1 MFGLENNNST
11 VAESYETKG
20 KEIVKLKNLV
30 GQQKRLFGFLITKP
44 GQYGKSVLLCAED
57 CLIAL
62 PERYLRNFTEEAS
75 AEDVAVLKSGTK
87 KICNITEITTQS
99 GNSTVTF
106 EIADI

>member
-11 VAESYETKG
+11 VAESYEIKG
-20 KEIVKLKNLV
+20 KEIVKIKNLV

-75 AEDVAVLKSGTK
+75 AEDVADLKSGTK
-87 KICNITEITTQS
+87 KICDITEIVTKS
-99 GNSTVTF
+99 GNKTVTF
-106 EIADI
+106 DIADI

>member
-20 KEIVKLKNLV
+20 KKIVKLKNLV
-30 GQQKRLFGFLITKP
+30 GQEKRLFGFLITKP

-62 PERYLRNFTEEAS
+62 PERYLRNFTDEAS
-75 AEDVAVLKSGTK
+75 ADDVAVLKSGTK
-87 KICNITEITTQS
+87 KITAITEITTQS
-99 GNSTVTF
+99 GNKTVTF